1 MCLQE
6 TWRMSKFP
14 VRLEKYTTIE
24 THSSGK
30 YKPGL
35 MTLVRNDGAIRCSK
49 KGIDSDILQTV
60 VEIKP

>member
-1 MCLQE
+1 
-6 TWRMSKFP
+6 MSKFP